1 MSIRLIT
8 IVIAACCGICL
19 LLESK
24 TLLRGVI
31 ELGIRVAILE
41 AIDEELEPVVHRIEG
56 LRRRTWVR
64 LRG

>member
-1 MSIRLIT
+1 
-8 IVIAACCGICL
+8 L

-41 AIDEELEPVVHRIEG
+41 AIDEELEPVVHR
-56 LRRRTWVR
+56 V
-64 LRG
+64 